1 VIANPEGLTAE
12 EHPFARLLPAAL
24 EDARVATIALRMP

>member
-1 VIANPEGLTAE
+1 MIANPEGLTAD

-24 EDARVATIALRMP
+24 EDAGVATIALKMP